1 MGYSGARGGLALGVG
16 GLLLACATQNATS
29 QAMTIAGAA
38 AVVLGASMAAD
49 GNCYASGEGSAGVY
63 CSPGLSRGAR
73 RTGTGIA
80 VAGAA
85 LAGVGYAL
93 KPKGPDRMQSLQAP
107 PPSTSSPYRLV
118 RPAPPAPVEG
128 CRSPASASEG
138 AAPDPEDPACPTP
151 AATSPGPS
159 EGLR

>member
-1 MGYSGARGGLALGVG
+1 MGHRARGVLALGVG
-16 GLLLACATQNATS
+16 ALLGACATQNATS

-38 AVVLGASMAAD
+38 AVVVGASMGSD
-49 GNCYASGEGSAGVY
+49 GNCYGSGEGSAAVY

-107 PPSTSSPYRLV
+107 PPSTSSPYRLI
-118 RPAPPAPVEG
+118 RPASPAPVKSCQPTE
-128 CRSPASASEG
+128 SVSEG
-138 AAPDPEDPACPTP
+138 AAPDPEAPVCPTP
-151 AATSPGPS
+151 EVTSPPPS